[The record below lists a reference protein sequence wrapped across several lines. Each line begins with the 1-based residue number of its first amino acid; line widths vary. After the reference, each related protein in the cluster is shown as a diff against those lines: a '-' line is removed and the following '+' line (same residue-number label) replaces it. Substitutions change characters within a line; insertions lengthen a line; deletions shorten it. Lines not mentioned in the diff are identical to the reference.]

1 VTGVLEGFSVIAL
14 IILVGFIMQRVGLLG
29 DRGREMLNKLAF
41 NVATPALLFG
51 LMFSADLNVLFS
63 GQFLV
68 TAICMVI
75 MAVLFAVVAIIFRW
89 GTGNAA
95 VGALASSFVN
105 SGNLGIPIAV
115 YVLGDGTLVA
125 PVMLVQQLILA
136 PVMLSVLDIAGRDP
150 QAPTLRWWQM
160 LYRPFTNPVVIGAL
174 SGLLLNIFSVPVPN
188 FLLDPIELV
197 GGISVPAVLMAFGMS
212 LHDNA
217 MPLRGQNRWQ
227 VLTATVLKSFVHP
240 VLAWLL
246 GKFVFGLDDAM
257 VLVVVVTAALPAAQN
272 IYNYAANY
280 HVGESLARES
290 ILLTTILSVPVIL
303 IVTLLLHP

>member
-1 VTGVLEGFSVIAL
+1 MAGVFEGFFVIAV

-51 LMFSADLNVLFS
+51 LMFSADLGVLFS

-68 TAICMVI
+68 TAISMVV
-75 MAVLFAVVAIIFRW
+75 MAALFMIVALICRW
-89 GTGNAA
+89 GVGNGA
-95 VGALASSFVN
+95 VGALTSSFVN

-150 QAPTLRWWQM
+150 QAPKLHWWQM

-174 SGLLLNIFSVPVPN
+174 SGLLLNAFAVPVPE
-188 FLLDPIELV
+188 FIVDPIELI

-212 LHDNA
+212 LSDNA
-217 MPLRGQNRWQ
+217 VPLRGKNRRQ
-227 VLTATVLKSFVHP
+227 VLTATVFKSFVHP
-240 VLAWLL
+240 VIAWLI
-246 GKFVFGLDDAM
+246 GKFVFGLDEQM
-257 VLVVVVTAALPAAQN
+257 LLVVVVTAALPAAQN

-290 ILLTTILSVPVIL
+290 ILLTTILSVPVIVL
-303 IVTLLLHP
+303 VTLLLHP

>member
-1 VTGVLEGFSVIAL
+1 MTGVLEGFSVIAL
-14 IILVGFIMQRVGLLG
+14 IILVGFIIQRIGLLG

-41 NVATPALLFG
+41 HVATPALLFG
-51 LMFSADLNVLFS
+51 LMYSADLTVLFS

-68 TAICMVI
+68 TAIAMVA
-75 MAVLFAVVAIIFRW
+75 MAVVFVIIALVCRW
-89 GTGNAA
+89 GAGNAA
-95 VGALASSFVN
+95 VGSLAASFVN

-125 PVMLVQQLILA
+125 PVMLVQQLIMA
-136 PVMLSVLDIAGRDP
+136 PVMLSVLDVVSRDP
-150 QAPTLRWWQM
+150 QAPKLRWWQM

-174 SGLLLNIFSVPVPN
+174 AGLLLNAFAVPAPN
-188 FLLDPIELV
+188 FLLDPIELI
-197 GGISVPAVLMAFGMS
+197 GGISVPAVLIAFGMS

-217 MPLRGQNRWQ
+217 VPLRGDNRWQ
-227 VLTATVLKSFVHP
+227 VVTATVLKSFVHP
-240 VLAWLL
+240 IAAWLIGTL
-246 GKFVFGLDDAM
+246 IFGLDAQM

-280 HVGESLARES
+280 RVGESLARET

>member
-1 VTGVLEGFSVIAL
+1 
-14 IILVGFIMQRVGLLG
+14 MQRVGLLG

-68 TAICMVI
+68 TAIGMVI
-75 MAVLFAVVAIIFRW
+75 MAALFVVVAIIFRW

-150 QAPTLRWWQM
+150 QAPKLRWWQM

-197 GGISVPAVLMAFGMS
+197 GGISVPAVPM
-212 LHDNA
+212 
-217 MPLRGQNRWQ
+217 RGKNRWQ

-240 VLAWLL
+240 VLAWVL

-257 VLVVVVTAALPAAQN
+257 ILVVVVTAALPAAQN

-280 HVGESLARES
+280 RVGESLARES

-303 IVTLLLHP
+303 VVTLLLHP